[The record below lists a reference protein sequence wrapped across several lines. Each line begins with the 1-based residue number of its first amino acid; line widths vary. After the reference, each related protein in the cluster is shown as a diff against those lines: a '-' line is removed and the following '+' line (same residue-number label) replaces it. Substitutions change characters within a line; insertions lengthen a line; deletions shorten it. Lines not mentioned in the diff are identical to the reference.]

1 RLTTDIMQILPWDVV
16 TLQTTFLKWAYPGI
30 AIFLFSMYIYAL
42 EHASWLFIL
51 QMLTALCAVTFLLY
65 WKLVEAFQIIS
76 EKETFVV
83 PKKMLRFGY
92 SLYLVIIVSE
102 FYPLVMIIGIILATV
117 VITLHM
123 TYRSQITAMS
133 NDQN

>member
-1 RLTTDIMQILPWDVV
+1 FFFSSRRRHTRSKRDWSSDVCSSD
-16 TLQTTFLKWAYPGI
+16 L
-30 AIFLFSMYIYAL
+30 
-42 EHASWLFIL
+42 
-51 QMLTALCAVTFLLY
+51 TFLLY

-76 EKETFVV
+76 EKETFAV

>member
-1 RLTTDIMQILPWDVV
+1 
-16 TLQTTFLKWAYPGI
+16 LKWPYPGV
-30 AIFLFSMYIYAL
+30 AIFLFPMYIYAL
-42 EHASWLFIL
+42 VHASWLFFL
-51 QMLTALCAVTFLLY
+51 QLLIALCAVTFLLY

-76 EKETFVV
+76 EKETFDV
-83 PKKMLRFGY
+83 PKKMLRFSY
-92 SLYLVIIVSE
+92 SLYLVIIVIE
-102 FYPLVMIIGIILATV
+102 FYTLVMIIGIIVATV